1 MASPNSN
8 FDDIATT
15 TLERRSKKLADNLT
29 QNTALMFRLNQKG
42 NRRTAPGGRIIVE
55 ELAFSGP
62 GNFQY
67 LNAA

>member
-1 MASPNSN
+1 MASPNSTY
-8 FDDIATT
+8 DDVATT
-15 TLERRSKKLADNLT
+15 TIERRSKKLADNLSW
-29 QNTALMFRLNQKG
+29 NTALLFRLKEKG
-42 NRRTAPGGRIIVE
+42 KIRTFTGGRTIVE